1 MIGKGQATYL
11 RTLISQYAEAREHSY
26 YINGVHCYDKDWTKQ
41 AEDDMLNAKRKL
53 DNYIAKLTETG
64 K

>member
-11 RTLISQYAEAREHSY
+11 QTLISQYADAINDLNTEHVY
-26 YINGVHCYDKDWTKQ
+26 GYR
-41 AEDDMLNAKRKL
+41 EDDLEAVEAALANAKRKL

>member
-11 RTLISQYAEAREHSY
+11 QTLISQYAEARADAYWFADHQY
-26 YINGVHCYDKDWTKQ
+26 NGKMVAV
-41 AEDDMLNAKRKL
+41 AEAQEKEAKRKL

>member
-1 MIGKGQATYL
+1 MITKGQAQYL
-11 RTLISQYAEAREHSY
+11 KVLIERYADAEADSY
-26 YINGVHCYDKDWTKQ
+26 KATDAGDYEGFKLARAT
-41 AEDDMLNAKRKL
+41 AKEVERKL

>member
-1 MIGKGQATYL
+1 MEL
-11 RTLISQYAEAREHSY
+11 LINAVLVLVGVGVVFLVGAMV
-26 YINGVHCYDKDWTKQ
+26 YISAGIILMDCQERRAKK
-41 AEDDMLNAKRKL
+41 EAKRKL